1 MKQNQKKD
9 ISKEQN
15 LRAVYN
21 ITGVSGEYFT
31 AAELSRRGW
40 IAVLTLKNTP
50 NIDLIATTPDGKR
63 TVNIQVKTRSIANRQ
78 GWILNKGVETI
89 VPGKNF
95 YIAFVDLQGI
105 NSMPDYYL
113 IPKNL
118 FAKWIAKRHQDWLA
132 APGRNGHVR
141 VDNSIR
147 AFDKPQFHVFEKY
160 HNNWNI

>member
-1 MKQNQKKD
+1 MKQKEKKTGE
-9 ISKEQN
+9 KEQN

-21 ITGVSGEYFT
+21 ITGVAGEYFA

-63 TVNIQVKTRSIANRQ
+63 TVNIQVKPRSIANRQ
-78 GWILNKGVETI
+78 GWILNKGIETL
-89 VPGKNF
+89 VPKSNF
-95 YIAFVDLQGI
+95 YIAFVDLQGMD
-105 NSMPDYYL
+105 SKPDYYV

-141 VDNSIR
+141 TDNPIR